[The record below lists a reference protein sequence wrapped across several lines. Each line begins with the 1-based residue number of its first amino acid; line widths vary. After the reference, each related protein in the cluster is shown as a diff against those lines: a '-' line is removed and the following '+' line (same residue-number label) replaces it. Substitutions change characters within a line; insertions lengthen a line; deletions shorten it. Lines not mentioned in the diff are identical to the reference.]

1 MKKILMAISL
11 IACLVLPLSAMAMST
26 VADNELSSVTGQ
38 AGVSINVDM
47 TATISVGTLAWGD
60 SNGFTNYASMG
71 FVGLQGMTLT
81 ITAAGRLDGPFAN
94 DFATTSMGYLRNK
107 PITIDVG
114 TNGSGSTLV
123 KIGIPTL
130 HITVSTLDTN
140 IFVSGGS
147 LTTGPAST
155 TAQQLGEIYM
165 SGVDV
170 KLGQG
175 TLVDPDPNVNAA
187 TFDAGYVTIGAAS
200 AGNTGVNIGFN
211 VKIDSV
217 DLGTVSYGNTNS
229 ILSSSFGTNAA
240 TAGFIGVKNLA
251 IDDITIA
258 GGVAIGIG
266 TLNGT
271 AMGASAFGTPTMVNI
286 IIANGTTIA
295 IPGAIYGTV
304 LLASDKTLTTNVGE
318 LGNFY
323 VGGVSIT
330 FSDNVTT
337 TGTNMASHSLLQIWA
352 H

>member
-1 MKKILMAISL
+1 MKKILMAIAL
-11 IACLVLPLSAMAMST
+11 VACLVLPLSAMAMST
-26 VADNELSSVTGQ
+26 VADNELSAVTGQ
-38 AGVSINVDM
+38 AGVSINVDL
-47 TATISVGTLAWGD
+47 TANITVGTLAWGD
-60 SNGFTNYASMG
+60 SDGFTGYTNMG
-71 FVGLQGMTLT
+71 FVGLQGMSLK
-81 ITAAGRLDGPFAN
+81 ITMAGRLDGPFAVTAGN
-94 DFATTSMGYLRNK
+94 DVGYLRNK

-114 TNGSGSTLV
+114 TSDAGATLV

-147 LTTGPAST
+147 LAAGPAST

-170 KLGQG
+170 KLGQSSS
-175 TLVDPDPNVNAA
+175 TDADVNVKAA
-187 TFDAGYVTIGAAS
+187 SYDAGYVTIGAAG

-217 DLGTVSYGNTNS
+217 NLGTVSYGNTTS
-229 ILSSSFGTNAA
+229 ILAGNFGAAA
-240 TAGFIGVKNLA
+240 TAGFIGVKNLN
-251 IDDITIA
+251 IGNITLA

-266 TLNGT
+266 TLNGP
-271 AMGASAFGTPTMVNI
+271 ALGAAAFGTPTMVNI

-295 IPGAIYGTV
+295 IPGAIAGTIN
-304 LLASDKTLTTNVGE
+304 LASDKALSTNVGE

-323 VGGVSIT
+323 IGGVT
-330 FSDNVTT
+330 VQFVDNNTA
-337 TGTNMASHSLLQIWA
+337 TGTNMASHSVLQIWA

>member
-1 MKKILMAISL
+1 MAISL
-11 IACLVLPLSAMAMST
+11 IACLILPLSAMAMTT

-38 AGVSINVDM
+38 AGVSINVDL
-47 TATISVGTLAWGD
+47 TATVSVGTLAWGD
-60 SNGFTNYASMG
+60 SDGFTGYTNMG

-94 DFATTSMGYLRNK
+94 TATNDMGYLRNK

-114 TNGSGSTLV
+114 TNGGGQTLV

-140 IFVSGGS
+140 IFVSGGA
-147 LTTGPAST
+147 LATGPGST

-165 SGVDV
+165 SGVDI
-170 KLGQG
+170 KLGQ
-175 TLVDPDPNVNAA
+175 TTSTSTDVNVLAA
-187 TFDAGYVTIGAAS
+187 SYDAGYVTIGAAG

-217 DLGTVSYGNTNS
+217 SLGTVSYGNTTS
-229 ILSSSFGTNAA
+229 ILASELGAAA
-240 TAGFIGVKNLA
+240 TAGFVGIRNLNL
-251 IDDITIA
+251 DDITIS

-286 IIANGTTIA
+286 LIADGTTLS

-304 LLASDKTLTTNVGE
+304 TLASNKTLTTNTGD

-323 VGGVSIT
+323 IGGVSVT
-330 FSDNVTT
+330 FNNNVTT
-337 TGTNMASHSLLQIWA
+337 TGTNMASHSLIQIWA